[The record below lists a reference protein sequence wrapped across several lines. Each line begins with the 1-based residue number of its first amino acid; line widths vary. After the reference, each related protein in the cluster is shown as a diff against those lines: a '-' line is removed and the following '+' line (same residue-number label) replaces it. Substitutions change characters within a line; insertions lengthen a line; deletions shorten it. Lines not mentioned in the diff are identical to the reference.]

1 MSAKLF
7 AAAILI
13 AAGAFGQGDGKTA
26 ATAPAIDNQRVQVR
40 EVDGAADAVPYD
52 SVWVSRA
59 GHAVFLKK
67 GAKPKPDGKGILVG
81 LKDFKAEPFQNT
93 SKYPLAFPRPGSKKL
108 IDNARVIVWDYTW
121 TMGEPTRMHIHDK
134 DVVVFYLEDG
144 DLQSTTLAGE
154 KTVNPYKPGMI
165 RFNLRDRTH
174 TETLIRGKQHAIIT
188 ELK

>member
-1 MSAKLF
+1 MSTKLLL
-7 AAAILI
+7 AAMVI
-13 AAGAFGQGDGKTA
+13 APLALTLLGFQTA

-40 EVDGAADAVPYD
+40 EIDGAVDAVPYD

-67 GAKPKPDGKGILVG
+67 GAKPKPEGKGILIG
-81 LKDFKAEPFQNT
+81 LKDFKAEPFQNK

-121 TMGEPTRMHIHDK
+121 TMGEPTPMHIHDK

-144 DLQSTTLAGE
+144 DLQSTTLTGE

-174 TETLIRGKQHAIIT
+174 TEALIRGKQHAIIT